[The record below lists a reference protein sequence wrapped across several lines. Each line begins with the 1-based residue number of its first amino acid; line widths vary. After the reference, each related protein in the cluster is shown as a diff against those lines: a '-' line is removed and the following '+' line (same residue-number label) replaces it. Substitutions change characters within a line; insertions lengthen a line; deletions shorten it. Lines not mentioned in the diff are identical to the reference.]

1 MLNSINTYIVYEKI
15 NKINNLNSCD
25 NHCYVAFHLF
35 IFKFDKYIYFDDWII
50 FFFLYFL
57 VNLEL
62 FCGKV

>member
-50 FFFLYFL
+50 FFLSVFF
-57 VNLEL
+57 
-62 FCGKV
+62 G